1 MVGVV
6 QLLLALGLPL
16 LWLAGPLAVP
26 GLEPLTLAAQFLPW
40 AALPLLVWALLW
52 RVFDLPG
59 PWAEV
64 FGAEALLAAVAF
76 AQPLPPAQPF
86 APEQLEPVPTGLTF
100 MACNLGPRL
109 DDCAARARTILA
121 QGADVIAF
129 QELWPA
135 MAQALSNEGAE
146 SHPYRAFFPLGMDG
160 RGVLSRYPLDDV
172 RWISGEAQRE
182 LLVARLASP
191 FGDVELGA
199 VHLAQAAAWAGPR
212 DATFRDL
219 EAWLAEPGDLP
230 RVFLGDF
237 NSAVHSPVTARLA
250 RLDTREAL
258 HDLPAVDRA
267 RRDATFPIPG
277 RYRRLPLGPFVR
289 LDQIWRQNTPPGW
302 HFERA
307 WVGAD
312 TGSDHLPFL
321 ARLRVQ

>member
-1 MVGVV
+1 MIAGI
-6 QLLLALGLPL
+6 QLLLASLLPL

-26 GLEPLTLAAQFLPW
+26 GLEALTLAAQFLPW
-40 AALPLLVWALLW
+40 SALPLLVWALFW
-52 RVFDLPG
+52 RVFHLPG

-76 AQPLPPAQPF
+76 AQPLPPAEPL
-86 APEQLEPVPTGLTF
+86 APEPRDQFPNGLTL

-109 DDCAARARTILA
+109 DDCAARARTILDA
-121 QGADVIAF
+121 GADVIAF

-135 MAQALSNEGAE
+135 MAQALADEGAE
-146 SHPYRAFFPLGMDG
+146 SHPHRAFYPLGMDG
-160 RGVLSRYPLDDV
+160 RGVLSRYPLTDV
-172 RWISGEAQRE
+172 RWIRGEAQRE
-182 LLVARLASP
+182 LLVATVQAP

-199 VHLAQAAAWAGPR
+199 VHLAQAVAWAGPR
-212 DATFRDL
+212 DATARDL
-219 EAWLAEPGDLP
+219 EAWLAEPGDAP

-237 NSAVHSPVTARLA
+237 NSALNSPVTARLA
-250 RLDTREAL
+250 RLAAFEAL
-258 HDLPAVDRA
+258 HDLPALDRA

-307 WVGAD
+307 WVGPD